1 MRITIRNPFQHT
13 KNYSNYTQKEI
24 EEMVAEAEKGK
35 LYIYDF
41 LIDRLYLLTQG
52 KHNTKKSYEYS
63 FLSARTLKEREIK
76 EISLEK
82 FYNI

>member
-1 MRITIRNPFQHT
+1 MFMI
-13 KNYSNYTQKEI
+13 
-24 EEMVAEAEKGK
+24 
-35 LYIYDF
+35 F

>member
-1 MRITIRNPFQHT
+1 
-13 KNYSNYTQKEI
+13 
-24 EEMVAEAEKGK
+24 MVTEAGRGK
-35 LYIYDF
+35 QYLYDF
-41 LIDRLYLLTQG
+41 LIDRLYLLPPKG
-52 KHNTKKSYEYS
+52 KHNTKKSHEYS